1 MELLIKLG
9 KGQQSK
15 GGVTV
20 EVWVV
25 KYKDGKMVGNGR
37 SEASSIADARLFT
50 SKPAA
55 EAAAAFLNKGL
66 HENHLGRAVAERV
79 S

>member
-1 MELLIKLG
+1 M
-9 KGQQSK
+9 
-15 GGVTV
+15 

-25 KYKDGKMVGNGR
+25 KYKDGKMVGNAGG
-37 SEASSIADARLFT
+37 EASSIAEARLFT
-50 SKPAA
+50 LKMAA
-55 EAAAAFLNKGL
+55 ETAAAFLNKGL